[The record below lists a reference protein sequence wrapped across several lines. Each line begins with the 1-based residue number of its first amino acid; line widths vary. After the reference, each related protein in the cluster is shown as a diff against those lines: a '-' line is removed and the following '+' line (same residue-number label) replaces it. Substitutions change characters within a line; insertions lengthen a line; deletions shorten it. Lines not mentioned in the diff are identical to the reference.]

1 MTTPSRVQK
10 NHLTVVPCAL
20 TIVVMVSS
28 CASSGADGGRTDS
41 NSNVEIRERSL
52 SDCMILLWDFSHSKA
67 QSAGIQKSGTLRFAA
82 WPDGIVIAGTI
93 DGVSRSWQASRVSQE
108 LVASLAERLSH
119 EIDLLGFAD
128 RRTILLPLPTTN
140 LRLLVRGR
148 VHEFETSLPWRDR
161 VAIPGAEPTS
171 AHRSAF
177 AQIEIEFANFRSRIH
192 DALTIDPS
200 LCAWLMESFIQHE
213 IVSRPRGSASK

>member
-1 MTTPSRVQK
+1 
-10 NHLTVVPCAL
+10 
-20 TIVVMVSS
+20 MVSS
-28 CASSGADGGRTDS
+28 CASFDADGGRTDS
-41 NSNVEIRERSL
+41 NSNLEIRERSL

-67 QSAGIQKSGTLRFAA
+67 RSAGIQKSGTLRFAA
-82 WPDGIVIAGTI
+82 WPDGIVIASAI

-119 EIDLLGFAD
+119 EIDLLGLAD

-140 LRLLVRGR
+140 LRLLVRGK

-177 AQIEIEFANFRSRIH
+177 ERIQTEFNNFRLRNH
-192 DALTIDPS
+192 DAITIDPS
-200 LCAWLMESFIQHE
+200 TCESLMESFISHE
-213 IVSRPRGSASK
+213 IVSRPRNAANK